1 MLTTCNKH
9 NQPIRIAIIGLGKM
23 GQYHINAVNR
33 LKNGEIENYYKG
45 NSRQLLCRIELC
57 GLCDS
62 SIEKTAIFK
71 DIPVYSNH
79 KDLLSQAAPDIV
91 IIATPTVSH
100 YQIAKAALRN
110 GANVFVEKPIVT
122 SLKEFEE
129 LNRMAVSKKTKIMAG
144 HIERY
149 NPVSIKIRAIL
160 DRHSNASKS
169 FEFVRVQPHSPR
181 ITDDIITDKLIH
193 DLDLA
198 MFFFGKVTGYKIL
211 DKQSIRGQVHQL
223 RLRLEHENSSGEIF
237 VSWITADETSRKVS
251 VKYDDTVMRGDF
263 LSKRLIIDQNNVDCC
278 VAGWIEAQ
286 NNQIKDELFDF
297 IMYCYGEE
305 THTPAPLISLEQIKE
320 TVSLLE
326 NISME
331 AKL

>member
-1 MLTTCNKH
+1 MRTACNKH
-9 NQPIRIAIIGLGKM
+9 NQPIRIAVIGLGKM
-23 GQYHINAVNR
+23 GQYHINAINR
-33 LKNGEIENYYKG
+33 LKTGDVESYYKG
-45 NSRQLLCRIELC
+45 NYKHLLCGIELC
-57 GLCDS
+57 GLCDIS
-62 SIEKTAIFK
+62 EEKATIFK
-71 DIPVYSNH
+71 DIPFYN
-79 KDLLSQAAPDIV
+79 DYRELLSQTSPDIV
-91 IIATPTVSH
+91 IIATPTATH
-100 YQIAKAALRN
+100 YRIAREALRS

-122 SLKEFEE
+122 LLEQFDE
-129 LNRMAVSKKTKIMAG
+129 LVRIAESKNLKIMAG

-149 NPVSIKIRAIL
+149 NPVSIKIRDIL
-160 DRHSNASKS
+160 YRHSNTPKS

-237 VSWITADETSRKVS
+237 VSWITADEMSREVRI
-251 VKYDDTVMRGDF
+251 KYDDTVIRGDF
-263 LSKRLIIDQNNVDCC
+263 LSKRLTIGQDNVDCR
-278 VAGWIEAQ
+278 VAGWVEAQ

-297 IMYCYGEE
+297 IMHCYGGE
-305 THTPAPLISLEQIKE
+305 TDIPAPLISLEQIKE
-320 TVSLLE
+320 TVFLLE
-326 NISME
+326 NISMK